1 MAGRQCKL
9 ESRRI
14 LIGLMALACAYAG
27 ALADTKFIR
36 LRNETIATSEP
47 ARAGAVQPQAV
58 APPVSG
64 LFLVQ
69 FNDRFEPA
77 WREQLRRA
85 GGELLRY
92 VPEDA
97 FVVRLSQ
104 ARLDQLRALPF
115 VRWLGQYR
123 PEHKVQALL
132 RPRLG
137 QGAAPDSSRPVSALL
152 APGAAPG
159 DLLAVRR
166 AFQTLQ
172 RVSRSRFGLIVQGT
186 LKAGQL
192 DALAQSA
199 AVLWIEPAP
208 RPKLYDEIAAKIVGG
223 PNPEGHATATQQLG
237 FTGKGVIVGVADSG
251 LNNGDAETMH
261 PDLAGRVD
269 AFLFYGQLENAAD
282 EHSHGTHVTG
292 IIAGN
297 GATGETDENGYLYG
311 LGVAPQAHVVA
322 QRIFD
327 ADGNYEP
334 PPSNEALTHDAV
346 RHGAVIGSNSWGD
359 DTQGRYD
366 LNAAQ
371 FDELVR
377 DADSQTPGGQPY
389 VLEFSA
395 GNAGP
400 GAQTIGSPAVAKN
413 VIATGASENDRPDFF
428 IYSDGPEAMAD
439 FSSRGPA
446 EDGRLKPDLVAPGTW
461 IASLQSASATDLYA
475 WWPISADYQYQGG
488 TSHSGPHVSG
498 AAAVFVQYY
507 RETHGGVTP
516 SPALVKAAL
525 INSAADMADEAGTEP
540 TPNLAEGWGRA
551 DLANLIGSARRYE
564 FVDQTVLLTNRQSF
578 EARIVVGNPDQPLKI
593 TLVYTDPPGFPA
605 ALPALVN
612 DLDLEV
618 VGPGGALYRGNQFDQ
633 GDSIPNPGASDRLNN
648 VEAVHLLAPEPGEY
662 LVRVRA
668 QNVVEDV
675 FHRTNAPPQ
684 QDFALVI
691 SGDLPLPGVGVLL
704 FDRGAYA
711 APGTIQIKLIDFD
724 LAGQASVNVRV
735 QSASEPAG
743 ENVLLGPCG
752 AAGVFTGAVATVT
765 GPPVSDGRLQIKHG
779 DAIEAQYQDASPP
792 ATRSATAVADFV
804 PPVISAVGSTTRFG
818 RAFISWDTDEPAN
831 AIVRYGLGPNLTLAA
846 TNSTLATHHQ
856 LTLTNLT
863 PGVTYSFLVTSADE
877 AGNAATDD
885 NNGRF
890 YSVMVQ
896 PPPIVLVV
904 DANQDPFGLFDIP
917 VSTYTDALEQAGIS
931 YEVWDVPSEG
941 RTPRL
946 AELKSYR
953 VVMWRVPELVASLS
967 ATDLKAIRDYLDGG
981 GGLFI
986 ASMELL
992 TRLDESGFTSFRK
1005 NVLHVESFDT
1015 DSGVEGIIGMDNIS
1029 LTSGVE
1035 TDLDYSAY
1043 PDLIIIS
1050 PDISDTFQPTTNAAP
1065 VLFDVSSGKAA
1076 GVRYPRTGEDSPGR
1090 VIFFSFPLD
1099 TIPFDAPD
1107 PSNRPNVVRNIVSF
1121 LAPGVNGLGTM
1132 ELDREAY
1139 SVPARVEIEV
1149 ADADLAGSGSLTVAV
1164 YTDRQPQGRAIALN
1178 ETPRAG
1184 LFRGS
1189 VTLVDDANA
1198 AAADQVGVRDGDLLM
1213 VEYHDAA
1220 PPRPL
1225 LVAAAVETTVPAI
1238 SEVRVA
1244 PDYSEAV
1251 VEWHTSEPTDA
1262 LVQFGEST
1270 FLGRTAYA
1278 NALTDTHSIA
1288 LAGLL
1293 PDRQYFFQVTSR
1305 DAAGNAVT
1313 DNNGGKLYTFRTLKP
1328 LQPPF
1333 VDDLEHGAANWTV
1346 ANDELNAEF
1355 IGLFTSS
1362 AWQLGRPQN
1371 ELASQAHSGANAW
1384 GTNLGGEANDYASTS
1399 LITPA
1404 IELAGGNFATLRF
1417 WHNYDFTPR
1426 SEEGDILEQGAVYV
1440 TTNNGGAWIPL
1451 AQYDLSSGGWEDI
1464 ELDLTPYI
1472 GYVVRVGWA
1481 YGLLSME
1488 AVAHPG
1494 WLVDDVSVT
1503 VTNVERGTIIVT
1515 NNLAQ
1520 ARFQLTG
1527 PLEQSGA
1534 GWSLVLSNAPPGSYV
1549 LAYEPVP
1556 FYVTPSPQTNVLS
1569 GTNTI
1574 VFAGD
1579 YTFADANGNGLSDA
1593 WEQQFFGAVL
1603 PNRPA
1608 DVDTDGDGQSDY
1620 AEFIAGANPTNA
1632 QSVLC
1637 VLPPAIL
1644 PNRTVQLEWPSAPG
1658 HAYRAHLSTNLVEWL
1673 PASAWLIATNTNSA
1687 VILPPLATFPNCLFR
1702 LEVRP

>member
-1 MAGRQCKL
+1 
-9 ESRRI
+9 
-14 LIGLMALACAYAG
+14 
-27 ALADTKFIR
+27 
-36 LRNETIATSEP
+36 
-47 ARAGAVQPQAV
+47 
-58 APPVSG
+58 
-64 LFLVQ
+64 
-69 FNDRFEPA
+69 
-77 WREQLRRA
+77 
-85 GGELLRY
+85 
-92 VPEDA
+92 
-97 FVVRLSQ
+97 
-104 ARLDQLRALPF
+104 LRALPF
-115 VRWLGQYR
+115 VRWVGQYR
-123 PEHKVQALL
+123 PDHKVQALL
-132 RPRLG
+132 RPPIG
-137 QGAAPDSSRPVSALL
+137 PGAAPESSRAVSVLL
-152 APGAAPG
+152 APGIAPS
-159 DLLAVRR
+159 DLLTVRR
-166 AFQTLQ
+166 AFQMVE
-172 RVSRSRFGLIVQGT
+172 RVSRSHFGMIVQGS

-208 RPKLYDEIAAKIVGG
+208 RPKLYDEIASKIVGG
-223 PNPEGHATATQQLG
+223 PNPDGHATATQQLG
-237 FTGKGVIVGVADSG
+237 FTGKDVIVGVADSG
-251 LNNGDAETMH
+251 LNNGDAQTMH

-269 AFLFYGQLENAAD
+269 AFLFYGQLESAAD

-311 LGVAPQAHVVA
+311 LGVAPQAHIVA

-334 PPSNEALTHDAV
+334 PPSNEALTRDAV
-346 RHGAVIGSNSWGD
+346 RRGAVIGSNSWGD
-359 DTQGRYD
+359 DTQGRYN
-366 LNAAQ
+366 LNAAE
-371 FDELVR
+371 FDALVR
-377 DADSQTPGGQPY
+377 DADGLTPGGQPY

-413 VIATGASENDRPDFF
+413 VIATGASQNDRPDFF
-428 IYSDGPEAMAD
+428 IYSDGPDAMAD

-475 WWPISADYQYQGG
+475 WLPISPNYQYQGG

-525 INSAADMADEAGTEP
+525 INSADDMADEAGTEP
-540 TPNLAEGWGRA
+540 VPNVDEGWGRA
-551 DLANLIGSARRYE
+551 NLANLIGSARRFE
-564 FVDQTVLLTNRQSF
+564 LVDQTLLLTNRQSF
-578 EARIVVGNPDQPLKI
+578 EERIVVGKPDQPLKI
-593 TLVYTDPPGFPA
+593 TLVYTDVPGFPA
-605 ALPALVN
+605 AIPALVN

-618 VGPGGALYRGNQFDQ
+618 VGPTGTLYRGNQFDQ
-633 GDSIPNPGASDRLNN
+633 GDSVPNPDAGDHLNN
-648 VEAVHLLAPEPGEY
+648 VEAVHVLSPEPGQY

-704 FDRGAYA
+704 LDRGAYT
-711 APGTIQIKLIDFD
+711 APGTIQLKLIDFD
-724 LAGQASVNVRV
+724 LAGQASVNVRL
-735 QSASEPAG
+735 QSTTEPAG
-743 ENVLLGPCG
+743 EDVLLRPYG

-765 GPPVSDGRLQIKHG
+765 GPPLADGRLEIKHG
-779 DAIEAQYQDASPP
+779 DAIEAQYQDAAPA
-792 ATRSATAVADFV
+792 ATRSATAVADLV
-804 PPVISAVGSTTRFG
+804 PPVISAVASTTRFG
-818 RAFISWDTDEPAN
+818 RAVISWDTDEPAN
-831 AIVRYGLGPNLTLAA
+831 AIVGYGLSPDVSLAA
-846 TNSTLATHHQ
+846 TNTALATHHEV
-856 LTLTNLT
+856 TVTNLT
-863 PGVTYSFLVTSADE
+863 AGVTYSFLVTSADE
-877 AGNAATDD
+877 AGNAATDN

-890 YSVMVQ
+890 YTVVVQ
-896 PPPIVLVV
+896 PAPIVLVV
-904 DANQDPFGLFDIP
+904 DANQDPLGLFDIP
-917 VSTYTDALEQAGIS
+917 VSTYTDALDQAGIS
-931 YEVWDVPSEG
+931 YEVWDVPGEG

-946 AELKSYR
+946 EELEPYR
-953 VVMWRVPELVASLS
+953 VVMWRVPELTAALS
-967 ATDLKAIRDYLDGG
+967 TTDVKTIRDYLNGG
-981 GGLFI
+981 GGLFM

-992 TRLDESGFTSFRK
+992 SRLDESGFTSFRK

-1015 DSGVEGIIGMDNIS
+1015 DPGVAGIIGMDNSS

-1050 PDISDTFQPTTNAAP
+1050 PDISDTFLPTTNAAP
-1065 VLFDVSSGKAA
+1065 VLFDTTSGKAV
-1076 GVRYPRTGEDSPGR
+1076 GVRYPRAGEDSPGR

-1107 PSNRPNVVRNIVSF
+1107 PSNRPNVVRNLVSF
-1121 LAPGVNGLGTM
+1121 LAPGVNGLGTLD
-1132 ELDREAY
+1132 LDREEYA
-1139 SVPARVEIEV
+1139 VPARVEIEV
-1149 ADADLAGSGSLTVAV
+1149 ADSNLAGSGNLTVAV
-1164 YTDRQPQGRAIALN
+1164 STDRHPQTRAIGLS

-1184 LFRGS
+1184 LFRGF
-1189 VTLVDDANA
+1189 VTLVADTDA
-1198 AAADQVGVRDGDLLM
+1198 AAADQFGVRDGDLVM

-1220 PPRPL
+1220 PPRDLQVSAVVDLAAPTVSQ
-1225 LVAAAVETTVPAI
+1225 VAAH
-1238 SEVRVA
+1238 

-1278 NALTDTHSIA
+1278 DELTDTHSLA
-1288 LAGLL
+1288 LTGLL

-1305 DAAGNAVT
+1305 DDAGNSVT
-1313 DNNGGKLYTFRTLKP
+1313 DENRGKLYTFRTLKP

-1333 VDDLEHGAANWTV
+1333 VDDLEHGSANWTV
-1346 ANDELNAEF
+1346 ANDDVDAE
-1355 IGLFTSS
+1355 TSS
-1362 AWQLGRPQN
+1362 LFSTSVWQLGRPQN
-1371 ELASQAHSGANAW
+1371 ELASSAHSGANAW
-1384 GTNLGGEANDYASTS
+1384 GTNLGGEANDYANTS

-1426 SEEGDILEQGAVYV
+1426 SEEGDILEQGGVYV
-1440 TTNNGGAWIPL
+1440 TTNNGAVWIPL
-1451 AQYDLSSGGWEDI
+1451 RQFDLSSGGWEEI
-1464 ELDLTPYI
+1464 ELDLTPYL
-1472 GYVVRVGWA
+1472 GQVVRLGWA
-1481 YGLLSME
+1481 YALLSMD

-1503 VTNVERGTIIVT
+1503 VINVERGTIIVT

-1534 GWSLVLSNAPPGSYV
+1534 GWSLALTNAPPGRYA

-1556 FYVTPSPQTNVLS
+1556 FYLTPPPQTNVLS

-1574 VFAGD
+1574 VFAGNYSFTD
-1579 YTFADANGNGLSDA
+1579 TNGNGLPDA
-1593 WEQQFFGAVL
+1593 WEQEFFGAVL
-1603 PNRPA
+1603 PNRPPEA
-1608 DVDTDGDGQSDY
+1608 DSDGDGQSDY
-1620 AEFIAGANPTNA
+1620 AEFIAGTNPTNA
-1632 QSVLC
+1632 LSVFYM
-1637 VLPPAIL
+1637 LPPAVL
-1644 PNRTVQLEWPSAPG
+1644 PNRTVQLEWPSAVG

-1673 PASAWLIATNTNSA
+1673 PASSWLIATNTNS
-1687 VILPPLATFPNCLFR
+1687 VLILPPLTSFPSCLFR

>member
-1 MAGRQCKL
+1 MAGRVGR
-9 ESRRI
+9 SGGRWI
-14 LIGLMALACAYAG
+14 LGVWMALACACAG

-36 LRNETIATSEP
+36 LRNQTIATTLP
-47 ARAGAVQPQAV
+47 NGAGAVQPQAV

-77 WREQLRRA
+77 WREPLRRA

-97 FVVRLSQ
+97 FVVRLNQ

-137 QGAAPDSSRPVSALL
+137 QGASAEASRPVSALL
-152 APGAAPG
+152 APGAARA
-159 DLLAVRR
+159 DLVAARR
-166 AFQTLQ
+166 AFQTVQ
-172 RVSRSRFGLIVQGT
+172 RVSRSRLGLIVQGT

-199 AVLWIEPAP
+199 AVLWIEPGP
-208 RPKLYDEIAAKIVGG
+208 RPKLYDEIASKIVGG
-223 PNPEGHATATQQLG
+223 PNPDGHATATQQLG
-237 FTGKGVIVGVADSG
+237 FTGQGVIVSVADSG

-282 EHSHGTHVTG
+282 EHSHGTHVAG

-311 LGVAPQAHVVA
+311 LGVAPQAHIVV

-334 PPSNEALTHDAV
+334 PPSNEALTQDAV

-366 LNAAQ
+366 LNAAE
-371 FDELVR
+371 FDALVR

-413 VIATGASENDRPDFF
+413 VIASGASENDRPDFF
-428 IYSDGPEAMAD
+428 IYSDGPDAMAD

-475 WWPISADYQYQGG
+475 WLPIDEYYQYMGG
-488 TSHSGPHVSG
+488 TSQSGPHVSG

-525 INSAADMADEAGTEP
+525 INSADDMADEFGTGP
-540 TPNLAEGWGRA
+540 VPNQDEGWGRV

-578 EARIVVGNPDQPLKI
+578 EARIVVGSPDQPLKI
-593 TLVYTDPPGFPA
+593 TLVYTDVPGFPA

-618 VGPGGALYRGNQFDQ
+618 VGPSGALYRGNQFDR
-633 GDSIPNPGASDRLNN
+633 GNSIPSPDASDHLNN

-668 QNVVEDV
+668 QNVAEDV
-675 FHRTNAPPQ
+675 FGRTNAPPQ

-691 SGDLPLPGVGVLL
+691 SGDLPLPGVAVLL
-704 FDRGAYA
+704 FDRGAYT
-711 APGTIQIKLIDFD
+711 APGVIQLKLIDFD
-724 LAGQASVNVRV
+724 LAGQATVSVPLK
-735 QSASEPAG
+735 SSTEPAG
-743 ENVLLGPCG
+743 ENVVLRAYG
-752 AAGVFTGAVATVT
+752 AGGVFTGAVATVT

-792 ATRSATAVADFV
+792 GTRSATAVADLV
-804 PPVISAVGSTTRFG
+804 PPVISAVASTTRFG
-818 RAFISWDTDEPAN
+818 RAQITWDTDEAAN
-831 AIVRYGLGPNLTLAA
+831 AIVRYGLSPDLNLAV
-846 TNSTLATHHQ
+846 TNTIFATHHQ

-863 PGVTYSFLVTSADE
+863 AGVAHSFLVTSADE

-885 NNGRF
+885 NQGRF
-890 YSVMVQ
+890 YTVTVQ

-917 VSTYTDALEQAGIS
+917 VSTYTDALYQAGIS

-941 RTPRL
+941 RTPGL
-946 AELKSYR
+946 EELKPYR

-967 ATDLKAIRDYLDGG
+967 AADLKNIRDYLGGG
-981 GGLFI
+981 GGLFM

-992 TRLDESGFTSFRK
+992 SRLDESGFTSFRK
-1005 NVLHVESFDT
+1005 NILHVESFDV
-1015 DSGVEGIIGMDNIS
+1015 DPGVEGIIGLDNIS
-1029 LTSGVE
+1029 LTSGVQ

-1050 PDISDTFQPTTNAAP
+1050 PDISDTFQPATNAVP
-1065 VLFDVSSGKAA
+1065 VLFDTTSGKAV
-1076 GVRYPRTGEDSPGR
+1076 GVRFPRTGEDSPGR
-1090 VIFFSFPLD
+1090 VIFFSLPLD
-1099 TIPFDAPD
+1099 TIPFDTPD
-1107 PSNRPNVVRNIVSF
+1107 PSNRPNIVRDIVTF
-1121 LAPGVNGLGTM
+1121 LAPGVNGLSTL
-1132 ELDREAY
+1132 ELDRQAY
-1139 SVPARVEIEV
+1139 SVPARVEVEV
-1149 ADADLAGSGSLTVAV
+1149 ADSDLAGSGQLTVGV
-1164 YTDRQPQGRAIALN
+1164 STDRQPQARAITLA

-1184 LFRGS
+1184 LFRGF
-1189 VTLVDDANA
+1189 VTLVGDGSA
-1198 AAADQVGVRDGDLLM
+1198 AAADQFGVRDADLLM

-1220 PPRPL
+1220 PLQVL
-1225 LVAAAVETTVPAI
+1225 LVTAVVETAVPTV
-1238 SEVRVA
+1238 SQVTVQ
-1244 PDYSEAV
+1244 PDYSDAV
-1251 VEWHTSEPTDA
+1251 VEWHTSEATDA

-1278 NALTDTHSIA
+1278 DELTDTHSLA

-1313 DNNGGKLYTFRTLKP
+1313 DDNGGKLYTFRTLKP

-1333 VDDLEHGAANWTV
+1333 VDDLEQGATNWTV
-1346 ANDELNAEF
+1346 ANGELDAEF
-1355 IGLFTSS
+1355 ASLFTSS
-1362 AWQLGRPQN
+1362 TWQLGQPQN

-1384 GTNLGGEANDYASTS
+1384 GTNLSGDPNDYADTS

-1404 IELAGGNFATLRF
+1404 IQLAGGNFATLSF

-1426 SEEGDILEQGAVYV
+1426 SEIGDILEQGGVYV
-1440 TTNNGGAWIPL
+1440 TTNNGGVWIPL
-1451 AQYDLSSGGWEDI
+1451 EQYSFSSAGWEQV
-1464 ELDLTPYI
+1464 ELDLTPYL

-1481 YGLLSME
+1481 YELLSMD

-1494 WLVDDVSVT
+1494 WLVDDVSIT
-1503 VTNVERGTIIVT
+1503 VTNVERGTIVIT

-1527 PLEQSGA
+1527 PLAQSGA
-1534 GWSLVLSNAPPGSYV
+1534 GWSLALTNAPPGSYV
-1549 LAYEPVP
+1549 LTYEAVP
-1556 FYVTPSPQTNVLS
+1556 YYITPSPQTNVLS
-1569 GTNTI
+1569 STNTI
-1574 VFAGD
+1574 VFAGN
-1579 YTFADANGNGLSDA
+1579 YTFADVNQNGLSDE
-1593 WEQQFFGAVL
+1593 WEQQFFGAVF

-1608 DVDTDGDGQSDY
+1608 DLDTDGDGMTDY
-1620 AEFIAGANPTNA
+1620 GEFIADTNPTNA
-1632 QSVLC
+1632 LSVFC

-1644 PNRTVQLEWPSAPG
+1644 PNRTVQLEWPSVAG
-1658 HAYRAHLSTNLVEWL
+1658 HAYRAYLSTNLIEWL
-1673 PASAWLIATNTNSA
+1673 PASAWLTATNTNSA